1 MGALGPLASS
11 HGAIVHLHVD
21 HDIGRSER
29 SRLVLSHPSVSSLHA
44 RIRWSGDRWMV
55 RDLGSRNGTFVND
68 RAVEV
73 QRWHAL
79 ASGDRLM
86 FGDPAETWSLV
97 DAAMPRPLL
106 VPADGTAPISLGS
119 VSPLPSADDPRATI
133 FRRGDGSFVLE
144 EDGAEPVVLRSGD
157 RVKVGR
163 RELALHLPDGDD
175 GAVST
180 STADDG
186 PLPHR
191 LSAAS
196 LTINAAPDEETAEV
210 YVAHGA
216 HREYLPPR
224 VHLYVLLH
232 LARLRS
238 APSDDGWLACEV
250 LCDELRATREQL
262 AIHVFRIRDDF
273 KRLGFSDAGEIVDRR
288 RRGWIRI
295 GIASDRV
302 RIGRIA

>member
-1 MGALGPLASS
+1 MGVLGPLVSS
-11 HGAIVHLHVD
+11 HGANVYLHVD
-21 HDIGRSER
+21 HDIGRSDR
-29 SRLVLSHPSVSSLHA
+29 SRLVLSHPSVSSFHA
-44 RIRWSGDRWMV
+44 RLRWSGDRWLV
-55 RDLGSRNGTFVND
+55 RDLGSRNGTFVNG
-68 RAVEV
+68 RSVEV

-79 ASGDRLM
+79 SAGDRLM
-86 FGDPAETWSLV
+86 FGDPAETWTLV
-97 DAAMPRPLL
+97 EAAMPRPLL
-106 VPADGTAPISLGS
+106 HDGAGTILLGS

-133 FRRGDGSFVLE
+133 FRRGDGRFVLE
-144 EDGAEPVVLRSGD
+144 EEGAEPVMLRSGD

-163 RELALHLPDGDD
+163 RDLAVHLPDGPDD
-175 GAVST
+175 AVST
-180 STADDG
+180 STADDA

-191 LSAAS
+191 LDAAS

-210 YVAHGA
+210 YVAHGP

-238 APSDDGWLACEV
+238 GAPTDDGWLACEV

-273 KRLGFSDAGEIVDRR
+273 KRLGFADAGDIIDRR

-295 GIASDRV
+295 GIASDRLRV
-302 RIGRIA
+302 GRIA